1 MTSDGSW
8 AMRAV
13 GEVQTG
19 DRLRLASGTEMTVTR
34 IERAFLGY
42 EELIC
47 FIEDSEVQWL
57 AQAMSLTSEIEASSS
72 P

>member
-1 MTSDGSW
+1 
-8 AMRAV
+8 
-13 GEVQTG
+13 
-19 DRLRLASGTEMTVTR
+19 MTVTR

-42 EELIC
+42 EELVC
-47 FIEDSEVQWL
+47 FIEDSDVQWL